1 MKRILYLFMVIC
13 VYSAIHAQTLTVKAA
28 KANNISFTILS
39 GISDD
44 SIKSKIERNVNK
56 ILTEVN
62 AAQTAGRNL
71 DFSVMDVNSNVQ
83 QTMTMLWE
91 VSPFKCTEE
100 EIVEPCLTTGTG
112 YQVRNIPLMMKP
124 IGESEFNDEEF
135 QEAVISFDQQGNV
148 ESFYFSI
155 STNLYMSVIKSNLEP
170 ADLRHRQMILDYIE
184 QIRTAY
190 AQKDIDF
197 LNQVFCDNDSVLGNA
212 TSSIHYIKNS
222 KKQYIENLRR
232 VFQRED
238 HFKAH
243 FDDIEVRRHPIEP
256 DFYGVTVLH
265 GWTSGNYH
273 DEGYLFMLWDFTD
286 ENAPQIHVR
295 TWQPSMTNGKP
306 LPKDEIFGL
315 QNIDI

>member
-1 MKRILYLFMVIC
+1 MKEIFCLFIMLV
-13 VYSAIHAQTLTVKAA
+13 SAIYA
-28 KANNISFTILS
+28 KADNVSFTILS

-44 SIKSKIERNVNK
+44 SIKSKIERNVSK

-112 YQVRNIPLMMKP
+112 YQVRNIPLIMKP
-124 IGESEFNDEEF
+124 TGENEFNDEEF

-155 STNLYMSVIKSNLEP
+155 STNLYMYVIKSNLEP
-170 ADLRHRQMILDYIE
+170 ADLRYRQMILDYIE
-184 QIRTAY
+184 QLRTAY

-197 LNQVFCDNDSVLGNA
+197 LNQVFCDNGFIFNKG
-212 TSSIHYIKNS
+212 YMKNS
-222 KKQYIENLRR
+222 KKQYIKNLRR

-243 FDDIEVRRHPIEP
+243 FDDIEVMRHPVNP
-256 DFYGVTVLH
+256 NFYGLTVLH

-286 ENAPQIHVR
+286 ENAPQIHVS
-295 TWQPSMTNGKP
+295 TWQPSMINGKP
-306 LPKDEIFGL
+306 LSKNKIISLSDF
-315 QNIDI
+315 DI